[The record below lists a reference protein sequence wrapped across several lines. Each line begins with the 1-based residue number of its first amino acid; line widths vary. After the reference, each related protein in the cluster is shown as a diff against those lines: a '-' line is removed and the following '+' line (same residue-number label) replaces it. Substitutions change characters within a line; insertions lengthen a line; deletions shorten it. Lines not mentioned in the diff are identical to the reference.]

1 LKNEGGRKTMKTLNS
16 IACAGSIAIAMLS
29 SSLAVAESS
38 GQETA
43 ATNGNASS
51 QVHRVSHALA
61 GTSSYRGSSDAG
73 YKWGRKHV
81 QSEPQGQWSES
92 VAVRGSY
99 KWDSTSTPS
108 NSDATSYAG
117 TSSYG
122 WNTMSL
128 ATQSGYRWG
137 HRSNADQVGYRW
149 GHRSDSDQAGYRW
162 GHRNDSDQAG
172 YRWGHRNDSDQAG
185 YRWGHRTDSD
195 QAGYRWGHR

>member
-1 LKNEGGRKTMKTLNS
+1 MKTLNS
-16 IACAGSIAIAMLS
+16 IAYAGSIAIAMLS
-29 SSLAVAESS
+29 SSLAVAGTGER
-38 GQETA
+38 EA
-43 ATNGNASS
+43 AVANGNASS

-61 GTSSYRGSSDAG
+61 ATSSYRGSSNAG

-122 WNTMSL
+122 WNAMSFT
-128 ATQSGYRWG
+128 TQSGYKWG
-137 HRSNADQVGYRW
+137 HRSTTDQAGYKW
-149 GHRSDSDQAGYRW
+149 GHRSTTDQAGYKW
-162 GHRNDSDQAG
+162 GHR
-172 YRWGHRNDSDQAG
+172 
-185 YRWGHRTDSD
+185 
-195 QAGYRWGHR
+195 